1 MRTLPP
7 RPGFGRRMIA
17 AATALVS
24 TNISNRSRSVLRIQ
38 DKVHPDYTKFRMDW
52 AKWRS
57 CYKGGDEFV
66 DEYLKKFSRRETN
79 RDYRRRKEITPTSAH
94 AKAAINDVKNAIFQ
108 RIADVS
114 RTGGPTSYSSA
125 MDGNQGGV
133 DLKGSTMN
141 WFIGQQVIHELILMG
156 RVGVFVDMPAFQGQT
171 LADKGNNHPYLYV
184 YQCEQILNWSY
195 SETRELETVLLEDNI
210 DVADSETYLTIGTV
224 KQARLLFINADGTV
238 TAIKYDDTGA
248 EFARE
253 VINIKRIP
261 FVIMAI
267 SGSLMEDIA
276 NHQIAVMN
284 LNSSDIG
291 FTLLANFPMYV
302 EQTPE
307 NFNAPH
313 LKRPVIIQS
322 NGPKPPGTPTTDPNG
337 ITGDDDCNI
346 DDDSEDEKNINAGAS
361 HGRRYGKGLDKPDF
375 INPSPE
381 PLKASMAKQDQL
393 KDEIRTLV
401 TLTLSTIKPTMASA
415 ESKSLD
421 QQGLESGLS
430 AIGLE
435 LEHGENEIAIIWS
448 LYEGTPNNRA
458 QIRYPKRYSL
468 KSDEDRRK
476 EATDMIA
483 LRSEVPSVTLQREIS
498 KQAVT
503 ILIGDRVS
511 ASTLSKIMTEIDN
524 APGTTGN
531 LDEVLNAIK
540 GGLTSRKAGAK
551 LTGFPEDQLE
561 VAAQEEADRLAR
573 IAASQTKGQGTGSL
587 APTNPAARGLPGD
600 PNPASGQ
607 LEKIGK
613 PQRGVAANE

>member
-1 MRTLPP
+1 MSSFDT
-7 RPGFGRRMIA
+7 
-17 AATALVS
+17 
-24 TNISNRSRSVLRIQ
+24 
-38 DKVHPDYTKFRMDW
+38 
-52 AKWRS
+52 
-57 CYKGGDEFV
+57 
-66 DEYLKKFSRRETN
+66 YLKRYSRRESV
-79 RDYRRRKEITPTSAH
+79 RDYRRRKEVTPTSAH

-114 RTGGPTSYSSA
+114 RKGGPSSYSSA
-125 MDGNQGGV
+125 MDGDQGGV

-141 WFIGQQVIHELILMG
+141 WFIGQEVIHELILMG
-156 RVGVFVDMPAFQGQT
+156 KVGVYVDMPAFQGRT
-171 LADKGNNHPYLYV
+171 LADKGSNHPYLYV

-195 SETRELETVLLEDNI
+195 SENRELETVLLEDCVE
-210 DVADSETYLTIGTV
+210 VADSETYLTIGTIN
-224 KQARLLFINADGTV
+224 QARLLFINADGTV
-238 TAIKYDDTGA
+238 TAIRYDDKGLA
-248 EFARE
+248 FARE
-253 VINIKRIP
+253 TINITRIP
-261 FVIMAI
+261 FVIMSI

-313 LKRPVIIQS
+313 LKRPTIIQS
-322 NGPKPPGTPTTDPNG
+322 NGPKPPGPPTTDP
-337 ITGDDDCNI
+337 TGLTGWDDDGDVCNI
-346 DDDSEDEKNINAGAS
+346 GDRDEDEKNINAGAS
-361 HGRRYGKGLDKPDF
+361 HGRRYGKGLEKPDF

-401 TLTLSTIKPTMASA
+401 ALNLSTIKPTMASA

-435 LEHGENEIAIIWS
+435 LEHGENQIAIIWS
-448 LYEGTPNNRA
+448 LYEGTPKNRA
-458 QIRYPKRYSL
+458 QVHYPKRYSL
-468 KSDEDRRK
+468 KSDDDRRK
-476 EATDMIA
+476 EVTDLIA
-483 LRSEVPSVTLQREIS
+483 LRSSVPSDTLQREIS

-511 ASTLSKIMTEIDN
+511 SDKLDTIMREIDD
-524 APGTTGN
+524 APGTTG
-531 LDEVLNAIK
+531 VLADVILAIQS
-540 GGLTSRKAGAK
+540 GITSRKAGAQ
-551 LTGFPEDQLE
+551 LTGFPEDQLK
-561 VAAQEEADRLAR
+561 VAAQEESDRLAR
-573 IAASQTKGQGTGSL
+573 IAASQAKGQGTGSL
-587 APTNPAARGLPGD
+587 SNNPNNPDPIPNPAARGLPGD

-607 LEKIGK
+607 LEKVGK
-613 PQRGVAANE
+613 QQRGPAN